1 MCTHAVAAALGGCV
15 LSSLSRVVTLIGVG
29 SHHRKPRVALAVTAA
44 ANMVVPCAQT
54 SYGARGDRGI

>member
-1 MCTHAVAAALGGCV
+1 